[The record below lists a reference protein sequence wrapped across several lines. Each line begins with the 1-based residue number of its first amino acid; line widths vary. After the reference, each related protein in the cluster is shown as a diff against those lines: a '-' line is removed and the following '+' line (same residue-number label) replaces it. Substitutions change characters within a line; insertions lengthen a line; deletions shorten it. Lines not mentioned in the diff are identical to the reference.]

1 MRSEMVSNVNISNII
16 NGSSATVISEAP
28 LQVHE
33 YYTEPAGAVI
43 GRLTFE
49 ATLAMVGVLGNM
61 LVCLVIARMKTKSAI
76 NRYLFNLAIADIGVL
91 IVVFPIAVLQEQIR
105 SYFPLGR
112 RVCLYV
118 YPVIDTFYGAS
129 IWLVASVAVERYIN
143 IVKRVKAYRNRSLK
157 TTTFAIVA
165 IWLISFSV
173 ISLPLFFVIEFKEE
187 TSACFIDW
195 FKTPSLFLWR
205 QVYTIS
211 LTMFTYVV
219 PLSIISWTYVQIG
232 GRIAQSTGFN
242 KEIERKRS
250 STIYGNVTRRKLKNG
265 SNRLKENTKA
275 KRILTP
281 LVVTFA
287 VSMLPIN
294 VFRLV
299 ALYWPR
305 VFLFKYFWILHNVLV
320 IFTTANSAVN
330 PLIYSVVSREFR
342 RGFLVL
348 LFQGKQKFRGLKSL
362 YSTAFQESDN
372 GYDVTFCPKDW
383 PKPEFLRETNV

>member
-1 MRSEMVSNVNISNII
+1 MSLNFCSGIDDAILFPHILSDTLLETKLNPGFPVYCVKQRSMCSEMVSNGNISNI

-28 LQVHE
+28 LQVPD

-112 RVCLYV
+112 GVCLYV
-118 YPVIDTFYGAS
+118 YPVIDTFYSAS

-187 TSACFIDW
+187 TSACFINW
-195 FKTPSLFLWR
+195 FKTPSLF
-205 QVYTIS
+205 
-211 LTMFTYVV
+211 F
-219 PLSIISWTYVQIG
+219 G
-232 GRIAQSTGFN
+232 GRFTLFLLPCLHMLYPY
-242 KEIERKRS
+242 RS
-250 STIYGNVTRRKLKNG
+250 FPGLMFKLEG
-265 SNRLKENTKA
+265 E
-275 KRILTP
+275 
-281 LVVTFA
+281 
-287 VSMLPIN
+287 
-294 VFRLV
+294 
-299 ALYWPR
+299 
-305 VFLFKYFWILHNVLV
+305 
-320 IFTTANSAVN
+320 
-330 PLIYSVVSREFR
+330 
-342 RGFLVL
+342 
-348 LFQGKQKFRGLKSL
+348 
-362 YSTAFQESDN
+362 
-372 GYDVTFCPKDW
+372 
-383 PKPEFLRETNV
+383 